1 MTIKPTTPKIVNK
14 DTKEI
19 KSMTNTNIS
28 NDQFAQMMAMMQTMN
43 SKIDSQTAKINS
55 QNSKIDSL
63 TNTVEELKIE
73 NNNLKLKVVS
83 LTVDNNSL
91 RRELAKVKGRLD
103 NVEARLDLIDKT
115 LTGLAPVI
123 RGLLSENSLMLDAGY
138 EELRDAED
146 IKNFTTVSQ
155 VAKNDSRV
163 EQILELGHFKNER
176 GLVTSLSQKL
186 SNFYFQ
192 VTQYKPRHEGNT
204 YRYWLEAEHILV
216 ENVLRVFSECFKI
229 K

>member
-1 MTIKPTTPKIVNK
+1 MTNVTK
-14 DTKEI
+14 DQMAMMLEMMQSLKADMRSQSAEI
-19 KSMTNTNIS
+19 KSQRAEIKGQS
-28 NDQFAQMMAMMQTMN
+28 A
-43 SKIDSQTAKINS
+43 KIDSQNAKIDN
-55 QNSKIDSL
+55 L
-63 TNTVEELKIE
+63 TNTVQELKVE
-73 NNNLKLKVVS
+73 NESLKLKVVS

>member
-1 MTIKPTTPKIVNK
+1 
-14 DTKEI
+14 
-19 KSMTNTNIS
+19 MTNTNIS